1 SVRAEPH
8 QLVDSDAGVTGEHD
22 RFRRVSRHRDLEAFR
37 KAGDPRALP
46 RICEG
51 LEEGAP
57 GGRGRAVTGG
67 TRIVNI
73 EGRNPAGNPLASVVP
88 AWLDPRVDDDRL
100 RLHIGGQ
107 EARPGWKILNIQPG
121 AGVDFVGDCSD
132 LSHFCDGTVSVVYAS
147 HVLEHLS
154 HNDGLPRALAE
165 IRRILTPDGVFLMS
179 VPDMRLLCEIFLEKD
194 ISLQDQH
201 TVMLMLFGGQIDA
214 HDFHC
219 VGFW

>member
-1 SVRAEPH
+1 M
-8 QLVDSDAGVTGEHD
+8 
-22 RFRRVSRHRDLEAFR
+22 
-37 KAGDPRALP
+37 
-46 RICEG
+46 
-51 LEEGAP
+51 
-57 GGRGRAVTGG
+57 
-67 TRIVNI
+67 NI

-132 LSHFCDGTVSVVYAS
+132 LSRFCDGTVSVVYAS

-219 VGFW
+219 VGFWREYLAYLFNRAGFSRVTQVETFGIFQDSSSAFFRGRYISLNLVVT